1 MDDVPFKYLMNNL
14 DTNEAILNIIES
26 KDVFD
31 YNNKFEN
38 YNFNQRSFLQN
49 NFDILNPPNF

>member
-1 MDDVPFKYLMNNL
+1 MDDLPFKYLLDNS
-14 DTNEAILNIIES
+14 DTNEAILNIIER

-38 YNFNQRSFLQN
+38 YNFNQRSFLKN
-49 NFDILNPPNF
+49 NFEILNPPNF